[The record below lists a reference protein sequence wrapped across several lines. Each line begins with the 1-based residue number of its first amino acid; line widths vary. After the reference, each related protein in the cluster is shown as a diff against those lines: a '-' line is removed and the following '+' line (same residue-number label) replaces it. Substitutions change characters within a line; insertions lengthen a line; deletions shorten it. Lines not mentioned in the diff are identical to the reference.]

1 MPYFSTEQLTGL
13 IEDDLDL
20 DGMVHFTGGRAQ
32 RECVCVC
39 AGGRCLCGG
48 GTNETMFS
56 QQNGRER
63 MNWTC
68 IGL

>member
-1 MPYFSTEQLTGL
+1 MEWFISQEEGHS
-13 IEDDLDL
+13 
-20 DGMVHFTGGRAQ
+20 GS
-32 RECVCVC
+32 VC
-39 AGGRCLCGG
+39 AFVLGG
-48 GTNETMFS
+48 GGGVTNETMFS